1 MKTIHQYLLST
12 AILLLTALPTMAQS
26 TRLDSLLQVKQ
37 GIQHQF
43 DRIELEYD
51 SIYSLIAQ
59 CTTDDQRKV
68 HLAVRD
74 KIERRQGKL
83 SDQFRRIEDEIKV
96 EKARLEHIERE
107 VRLAEKQ
114 AQAQAKSPVPL
125 KGELAGHQWVDLGLP
140 SGTKWA
146 TYNVGTTLIHG
157 VGTRIAWGELATKK
171 TFSPSAYKYNDTVII
186 SYTGN
191 AECDLATAQWGE
203 GWYTPTKQQW
213 DELVEH
219 CDWDYVMIN
228 GIYGVLFTSTKTY
241 NYIFLPST
249 GYTDD
254 ETYKLKYTTYNL
266 AYWTSTGLQTNG
278 AHSYI
283 ANYEQ
288 GYMTTTNRYVAHCV
302 RPVCGVASK
311 AVSAT
316 QNVSTTIQEVADVL
330 HGTDVVAPDT
340 SSIVHQDTKAS
351 KTTKKIEETTKKI
364 EETAKTIKQTANTV
378 KKTAKTI
385 KNLQNLF
392 R

>member
-1 MKTIHQYLLST
+1 MKTIHHYLLST

-37 GIQHQF
+37 GFQHQF

-107 VRLAEKQ
+107 ARLAEKQ

-203 GWYTPTKQQW
+203 GWYTPTKLQW
-213 DELVEH
+213 DELIKY
-219 CDWDYVMIN
+219 CDWEYVMIN

-266 AYWTSTGLQTNG
+266 AYWSSTGYSNNG
-278 AHSYI
+278 AHAYI

-288 GYMTTTNRYVAHCV
+288 GYMTITNRYVAHCV
-302 RPVCGVASK
+302 RAVCGLSCELAS
-311 AVSAT
+311 AA
-316 QNVSTTIQEVADVL
+316 QNTADVVQTIQETVSAVQQ
-330 HGTDVVAPDT
+330 TPCSA
-340 SSIVHQDTKAS
+340 AS
-351 KTTKKIEETTKKI
+351 L
-364 EETAKTIKQTANTV
+364 V
-378 KKTAKTI
+378 
-385 KNLQNLF
+385 
-392 R
+392 

>member
-1 MKTIHQYLLST
+1 MKTIHHYLLST

-107 VRLAEKQ
+107 ARLAEKQ

-203 GWYTPTKQQW
+203 GWYTPTKLQW
-213 DELVEH
+213 DELIKY
-219 CDWDYVMIN
+219 CDWEYVMIN

-266 AYWTSTGLQTNG
+266 AYWSSTGYSNNG
-278 AHSYI
+278 AHAYI

-288 GYMTTTNRYVAHCV
+288 GYMTITNRYVAHCV
-302 RPVCGVASK
+302 RAVCGLSCELAS
-311 AVSAT
+311 AA
-316 QNVSTTIQEVADVL
+316 QNTADVVQTIQETVSAVQQ
-330 HGTDVVAPDT
+330 TTATAQQTANEV
-340 SSIVHQDTKAS
+340 QQ
-351 KTTKKIEETTKKI
+351 KTHSAKQTAESVQQ
-364 EETAKTIKQTANTV
+364 TAKTVKQAVKTV
-378 KKTAKTI
+378 KT
-385 KNLQNLF
+385 LQKIF
-392 R
+392 GR